1 MRIQSI
7 QLTNFLAHSTS
18 NLTISDASHLVLICG
33 PNGAGKSAVAHG
45 IRAALT
51 GEPVRGLTKKNE
63 LSRLVKM
70 GAAQGKVSV
79 STQGGI
85 YELNLA
91 TGKHAAPA
99 DKLPGIMG
107 LLLNPS
113 RFFDADMDE
122 SKRRTAIRQAA
133 GVKLNPD
140 IIATDLI
147 AAGHAP
153 ARVERIKSLLA
164 TGFDLPEKEAAK
176 GATEARGVWKSI
188 TGEVYGDQKGG
199 SWKSPDIAVFDASAL
214 TAAMGNVEV
223 LRGEQASAR
232 EALARMQGVE
242 AAHVAAEARAKEAE
256 GVDEAFAEMQR
267 LDRLVAEVVRER
279 DDLKAVE
286 AKAGDELTT
295 MPCPCCQA
303 ALVLR
308 NGALVDAS
316 TVKTVRRSPANAKR
330 IAELGPI
337 ISQQTAMLDA
347 AKTRLARIQAAMEVV
362 DDLPTRPTQ
371 DALYTAGVEV
381 SDLSEA
387 IFKAEAEV
395 AAIRDQ
401 HRRVEKAKDDERRVL
416 EAHEDVQAYK
426 RLEDALHEAP
436 SKYMAKAMDPIR
448 DAVAYLATEAYGLDP
463 DELTLSGDDM
473 QMYYRGVPYP
483 LASKSEQWRMEVAIA
498 YAIAVV
504 SQVHFLLVDE
514 FDIIQPSDRGLILDF
529 FSSEV
534 DVQTIMMG
542 TLKSDPSEALIE
554 GGASIWLGE

>member
-7 QLTNFLAHSTS
+7 QLNNFLAHSTS
-18 NLTISDASHLVLICG
+18 NLSIADDAHLVLICG

-63 LSRLVKM
+63 LSRLVKL

-79 STQGGI
+79 STQGGV

-91 TGKHAAPA
+91 TGKHTAPT
-99 DKLPGIMG
+99 DKLPGVMG
-107 LLLNPS
+107 LLLNPA

-140 IIATDLI
+140 IIAADLI
-147 AAGHAP
+147 ADGHAP

-164 TGFDLPEKEAAK
+164 TGFDLPEKEAGK

-188 TGEVYGDQKGG
+188 TGETYGDQKGG
-199 SWKSPDIAVFDASAL
+199 SWMSPAAGVVDPGELVYAVGEVEKLRL
-214 TAAMGNVEV
+214 T
-223 LRGEQASAR
+223 QARAR
-232 EALARMQGVE
+232 EDLARMQGIE
-242 AAHVAAEARAKEAE
+242 AAHVAAEARAKDAE
-256 GVDEAFAEMQR
+256 GLDEAFAEMQR

-279 DDLKAVE
+279 DELKAVE
-286 AKAGDELTT
+286 AKAGDEQTVLS
-295 MPCPCCQA
+295 CPCCEASLVMQGGVLIPASDVKA
-303 ALVLR
+303 A
-308 NGALVDAS
+308 
-316 TVKTVRRSPANAKR
+316 RRSPANAKR
-330 IAELGPI
+330 IAELGPV

-347 AKTRLARIQAAMEVV
+347 AKTRLARIQAAMEVQ
-362 DDLPTRPTQ
+362 DDLPERPTTE
-371 DALYTAGVEV
+371 ALHEASVAV
-381 SDLSEA
+381 SDLSES

-395 AAIRDQ
+395 ARIRDV
-401 HRRVEKAKDDERRVL
+401 HRQIQKAKEDEKKVL
-416 EAHEDVQAYK
+416 EAHEDVQAFK

-436 SKYMAKAMDPIR
+436 AKYMAKALDPIR
-448 DAVAYLATEAYGLDP
+448 DALAYIATEAYNLDP
-463 DELTLSGDDM
+463 DELTLSADDM

-504 SQVHFLLVDE
+504 SQVNFLLVDE
-514 FDIIQPSDRGLILDF
+514 FDIIQPSDRGSILDF
-529 FSSEV
+529 FSSEA

-542 TLKSDPSEALIE
+542 TLKSDPAANLID
-554 GGASIWLGE
+554 GGVSIWLGE